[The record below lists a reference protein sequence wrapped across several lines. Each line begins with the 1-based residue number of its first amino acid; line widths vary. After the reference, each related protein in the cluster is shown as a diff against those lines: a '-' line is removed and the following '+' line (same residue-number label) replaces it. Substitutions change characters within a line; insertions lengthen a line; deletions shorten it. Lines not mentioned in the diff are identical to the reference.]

1 MSLLNNLPFKFFRFL
16 FNFSRTCSKTF
27 SELLFFTRNAAA
39 GRSRWSSSA
48 LTSSIAYNNTIL
60 FITYRSRIETLL
72 LNTNGWLWTKI
83 RSDRSF
89 DSWNYFIWIMKWFQK
104 EQIVSSSLKDF
115 LLGIKADS
123 VVELRDAKLLVR
135 DLDGFGVHH
144 WLDFW

>member
-16 FNFSRTCSKTF
+16 FNFSRACSETF

-89 DSWNYFIWIMKWFQK
+89 DSWNYFIWIMEWFQK